1 MYLKIELQDYLSKV
15 NLESVVNLAKQHKV
29 PAEIAALMHLE
40 FLMSKRPAIA
50 VAPADP
56 PPQAKP
62 VAKTQESTP
71 ELAAK
76 PSSKRAVSSDSEES
90 TVFDS
95 FGFSTRTLNVL
106 TKPDKLNVST
116 IEGLLALTKKDI
128 EECKGAGKL
137 VVDEILAAQSKLDP
151 SSTKVAG
158 PPTAT
163 VKVVKESSAPNKP
176 SAFDIVN
183 SVSADKDGMIQAV
196 AVTVEALGVS
206 KQDIKSVLES
216 QGISTNQYAEVINV
230 LRSMF
235 PIQANQVKEVKKLGS
250 ELGEKSSVFENDRPA
265 AMFSGKKLDE
275 LTFGEANALIEEMRG
290 DLKEKLE
297 SNSSPTE
304 DDIDDF
310 F

>member
-1 MYLKIELQDYLSKV
+1 MYLKIELHDYLSKV

-50 VAPADP
+50 LAPADP

-62 VAKTQESTP
+62 VVKTQEIKP
-71 ELAAK
+71 EPAAK

-95 FGFSTRTLNVL
+95 FDFSTRTLNVL

-116 IEGLLALTKKDI
+116 IEGLMALTKKDI

-151 SSTKVAG
+151 SAANSASVA
-158 PPTAT
+158 PTAAK
-163 VKVVKESSAPNKP
+163 VKATPN
-176 SAFDIVN
+176 AFDVVN
-183 SVSADKDGMIQAV
+183 SVQADKDGMIKAV
-196 AVTVEALGVS
+196 AVTVDALGVS
-206 KQDIKSVLES
+206 KQDIKSLLEAK
-216 QGISTNQYAEVINV
+216 GVSTNQHAEVISV
-230 LRSMF
+230 LKSMF
-235 PIQANQVKEVKKLGS
+235 PIQSSQVKEVKKLGS

-265 AMFSGKKLDE
+265 AMFSGKRLEE
-275 LTFGEANALIEEMRG
+275 LSFGEANALIEEMRG
-290 DLKEKLE
+290 DLKEKIE
-297 SNSSPTE
+297 SDSSPSE